1 MIAFLFAAL
10 LQAAGPEKF
19 EAEIRAFEEYDRKN
33 APPENPVLFVGSS
46 TIRMWKTHE
55 RFPKLPVINRGF
67 GGSRVADVLH
77 YADRIVLPYK
87 PRLIVFYAGE
97 NDIADGS
104 RTPEGVLKDFQ
115 TFHAKVK
122 TPIIAIGI
130 KPSIKR
136 EALWPKLKEA
146 NALVRQ
152 WCPKGVTY
160 APLEEMLE
168 KEGVPPPAEWFV
180 ADGLHLSE
188 KGYARWS
195 EALAPIIE
203 GALK

>member
-1 MIAFLFAAL
+1 MIALLLAVA
-10 LQAAGPEKF
+10 LQAAGPERF
-19 EAEIRAFEEYDRKN
+19 EAEIKAFEEWDRKN
-33 APPENPVLFVGSS
+33 ASPKDPILFVGSS
-46 TIRMWKTHE
+46 TIRMWKTRE

-67 GGSRVADVLH
+67 GGSRIADVLH
-77 YADRIVLPYK
+77 YADRIVLPYN

-115 TFHAKVK
+115 AFHAKVK
-122 TPIIAIGI
+122 TPVIFIGM

-136 EALWPKLKEA
+136 ESLWPKLKES
-146 NALVRQ
+146 NRLVRE
-152 WCPKGVTY
+152 WLPKNY

-195 EALAPIIE
+195 EALSPIIE
-203 GALK
+203 EALK